1 MIEPYES
8 KGAKILLPLKPEL
21 FRKRRKKDFVNQA
34 NRQSEII
41 KESESMGA
49 VPVTIKQPI
58 VKLSVSYEST
68 MKKQMEM
75 FNPTRHS
82 RQHKMTSEVYP
93 DDMVRSKNNFRSA
106 KKPNQTLSQ
115 RLRVGL
121 DKS

>member
-21 FRKRRKKDFVNQA
+21 FRKRRKKEFVNH

-41 KESESMGA
+41 KDSEIMGA

-75 FNPTRHS
+75 FKPTRHS

-93 DDMVRSKNNFRSA
+93 DEVVRSKNNFRSA